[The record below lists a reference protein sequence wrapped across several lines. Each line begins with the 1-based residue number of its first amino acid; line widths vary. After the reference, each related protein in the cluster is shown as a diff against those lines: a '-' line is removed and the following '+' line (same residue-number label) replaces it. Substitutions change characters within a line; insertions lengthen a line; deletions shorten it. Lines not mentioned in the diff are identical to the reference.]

1 MTPTKPILT
10 LALLTVLMGCEL
22 TEPEGDYV
30 EVWSGIA
37 IPILPAADAAA
48 MADDTE
54 ADTTWVY
61 IFHER
66 DPQSNVVHAA
76 ITIYDKLPDPCSLWW
91 LADNGEPCYY
101 LTNGS
106 GIQVPFEDPE
116 SRVIDFTFPTLGDC
130 ELAGPIEEGGVW
142 ATLFRC
148 GEAKRSIYRIDFTEE
163 EVVVEVG

>member
-1 MTPTKPILT
+1 MRPIIT
-10 LALLTVLMGCEL
+10 LALLSGLVGCGL
-22 TEPEGDYV
+22 TEPEGDYA

-37 IPILPAADAAA
+37 IPIPPRANAAA
-48 MADDTE
+48 MANTTE

-91 LADNGEPCYY
+91 LADTGDPCYY
-101 LTNGS
+101 LTNGA
-106 GIQVPFEDPE
+106 GIQVPFEGPV
-116 SRVIDFTFPTLGDC
+116 SRVIDFTFPTLGNC
-130 ELAGPIEEGGVW
+130 ELAGPIDADGVW

-148 GEAKRSIYRIDFTEE
+148 GETKQSIYKIDFTEQE
-163 EVVVEVG
+163 EGG

>member
-1 MTPTKPILT
+1 MKPIIP
-10 LALLTVLMGCEL
+10 LALVAVLVGCEL
-22 TEPEGDYV
+22 TEPEADYV

-37 IPILPAADAAA
+37 IPILPAANAAA
-48 MADDTE
+48 VADTDD
-54 ADTTWVY
+54 ADTTWV
-61 IFHER
+61 FVVHER
-66 DPQSNVVHAA
+66 DRQSNVVHAA

-91 LADNGEPCYY
+91 LPDNGAPCYY

-106 GIQVPFEDPE
+106 GVQVPFEVPE

-148 GEAKRSIYRIDFTEE
+148 GEAKRSIYRIDFTETD
-163 EVVVEVG
+163 EVVVP